1 MEKPLGLRL
10 SLVLG
15 TALLVTSG
23 IQWAQQG
30 TATDEVELT
39 GDWIGTIEPQLASPA
54 EIAKL
59 DIYDRLA
66 FGSGQFVRVEGKS
79 RKSAVF
85 KLTGQGEFRV
95 RLLDLPEFDL
105 KLLSPRTEYHF
116 GGVLSK
122 IDRAGDGHT
131 EVNITY
137 ANVSEVQ
144 GRFYSRQAQEF
155 VLRTQQLKRQNE
167 RIEGQATE
175 AISPSQKPSA
185 EASPRSE
192 STAARSPGPS
202 SPKSQA
208 DAAGSSTPAPSPPS
222 SGPKPS
228 TRAESQKSQK
238 PDPDVDGEEAPEPP
252 KNRPVLKRRVESDKP
267 PAEAEPV
274 KDSTSP
280 ELRQSPG
287 EDDVVIYRRR
297 EGSRQSSTGARS
309 APPPPESPDRP
320 VLRRNTADR
329 QEEKEVDGMM
339 LIPDGYVSLGSDEA
353 SDAERPQHR
362 FRVKTFYMDKHEV
375 TNRDYKQFCD
385 ATGHPVPPY
394 WNNKSYP
401 IELETHPVVQVSWL
415 DASAFARWA
424 GKRLPTEAE
433 WERAAK
439 GPNSYR
445 YAYGNAYDPQ
455 KANTNKQKTSAVGSY
470 PANEFGLF
478 DMTGNVLEWTS
489 SLFGPYPYQDSDG
502 REDAKAAGPRVLR
515 GGSHSSSE
523 TDARCLVRKKELPDH
538 GSPLLGFRCARN
550 AS

>member
-1 MEKPLGLRL
+1 MERRIGLRL

-15 TALLVTSG
+15 TALLLTPG
-23 IQWAQQG
+23 IQWGQQ
-30 TATDEVELT
+30 AASDEVELT
-39 GDWIGTIEPQLASPA
+39 GDWIRTIEPQLSNPA
-54 EIAKL
+54 EAAKL

-66 FGSGQFVRVEGKS
+66 FGSGRFVKVEGKS

-85 KLTGQGEFRV
+85 KLTGQGEFPV
-95 RLLDLPEFDL
+95 RLFDLPEFDL

-122 IDRAGDGHT
+122 IDRTSDGHA
-131 EVNITY
+131 EIGITY
-137 ANVSEVQ
+137 GNVSEVP

-167 RIEGQATE
+167 RIAGQTTE
-175 AISPSQKPSA
+175 TISPSEKSSA

-192 STAARSPGPS
+192 STAARSPAPS

-208 DAAGSSTPAPSPPS
+208 EAASSSTPAPSSSS
-222 SGPKPS
+222 SGTKPS
-228 TRAESQKSQK
+228 TQAETQKSQK
-238 PDPDVDGEEAPEPP
+238 RDPDADGEEDPELP

-274 KDSTSP
+274 KDSSSP

-287 EDDVVIYRRR
+287 EDDVVVYRRR
-297 EGSRQSSTGARS
+297 DGSRQSSSGARS

-320 VLRRNTADR
+320 VLRRNPADR

-353 SDAERPQHR
+353 SDTEKPKHR
-362 FRVKTFYMDKHEV
+362 FRVKPFYLDKQEV

-385 ATGHPVPPY
+385 ATGHAVPPY

-401 IELETHPVVQVSWL
+401 KELETHPVVQVSWL

-439 GPNSYR
+439 GPNSYL

-455 KANTNKQKTSAVGSY
+455 KANTNKQETSAVGSY

-478 DMTGNVLEWTS
+478 DMTGNVFEWTS
-489 SLFGPYPYQDSDG
+489 SLFAPYPYQDSDG
-502 REDAKAAGPRVLR
+502 REDAKASGPRVLR
-515 GGSHSSSE
+515 GGSYSSNE
-523 TDARCLVRKKELPDH
+523 TDARCLVRKKELADH
-538 GSPLLGFRCARN
+538 GSPLLGFRCARD